1 MTFMREVT
9 SEEGKDAVFG
19 IDVQSI
25 LCNLK
30 FKFNWISCM
39 VYGNLSQVGI
49 YNSFG

>member
-9 SEEGKDAVFG
+9 SEEGRDAAFG

-25 LCNLK
+25 SCYLK
-30 FKFNWISCM
+30 FKFNWVSCI

-49 YNSFG
+49 YDSFR